1 MCNAL
6 SPEKAVIWTVLHDL
20 VSAPTGADQAVSLSR
35 EHFTHPV
42 YQLWYG
48 ASCRLRATN
57 RTIDVSSVAQIL
69 RQDGHAMK
77 DRDKRALKRLLRVAP
92 PPRIRNNAAMLAQ
105 ALSDRHQGRRVH
117 IERLIN

>member
-20 VSAPTGADQAVSLSR
+20 ALASPGVGQAGGVRR
-35 EHFTHPV
+35 EHFTHPI
-42 YQLWYG
+42 YQLWFD
-48 ASCRLRATN
+48 AAARLHAANRPIDATS
-57 RTIDVSSVAQIL
+57 IAELL
-69 RQDGHAMK
+69 RQGDQTMTE
-77 DRDKRALKRLLRVAP
+77 RDNRALKRLLRVAP

-105 ALSDRHQGRRVH
+105 ALNDRHQGRRVH